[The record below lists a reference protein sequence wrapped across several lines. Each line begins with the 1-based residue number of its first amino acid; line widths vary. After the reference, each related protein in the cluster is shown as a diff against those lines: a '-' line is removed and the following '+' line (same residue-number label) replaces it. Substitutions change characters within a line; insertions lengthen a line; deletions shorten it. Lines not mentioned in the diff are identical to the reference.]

1 MAAPYWWIE
10 DADGNTIYDIG
21 NVQQL
26 KRGGTK
32 KDYSTT
38 ALLTKNGKYIKGI
51 GLCSEKTYEIEVN
64 LKALDGHDVYLN
76 VNRDILIS
84 KLLKDKI
91 YFYEKTGEGLERFCR
106 VYCTQLGDE
115 TIDYQ
120 RGLIKKSF
128 TLFSPDGVLKSTTTT
143 TYNLTLTDSTNT
155 NLVVTNSGN
164 IPCPFRVIFE
174 PTADEAYF
182 KIENNYNSNGFK
194 FQKTY
199 FQAGIVVEYNT
210 DNNSL
215 LIDDVAVNVSNYK
228 VAGKPILL
236 NPGTNNLYIQF
247 SGNGSADFTIEFEA
261 LYV

>member
-10 DADGNTIYDIG
+10 DKNRTVLYDIG
-21 NVQQL
+21 NAQSL

-32 KDYSTT
+32 KDFSLT

-51 GLCSEKTYEIEVN
+51 GLCSEKTFEIEVN
-64 LKALDGHDVYLN
+64 LKALNGHDTYMN

-84 KLLKDKI
+84 KLLNDEI
-91 YFYEKTGEGLERFCR
+91 YLYEKTGEGLERYCR
-106 VYCTQLGDE
+106 VYCTTMGDE

-128 TLFSPDGVLKSTTTT
+128 SLLSPSGVLKSSTTT
-143 TYNLTLTDSTNT
+143 TYNLTIADSTNT
-155 NLVVTNSGN
+155 KLVVTNPGN
-164 IPCPFRVIFE
+164 IPCPFRISFDPNAE
-174 PTADEAYF
+174 ESYF
-182 KIENNYNSNGFK
+182 KVENNFNSNGFK

-199 FQAGIVVEYNT
+199 FQANIVVDYDTE
-210 DNNSL
+210 DNSL
-215 LIDDVAVNVSNYK
+215 LIDNVAVNVSNYK
-228 VAGKPILL
+228 VAGKPIIL
-236 NPGTNNLYIQF
+236 NPGTNDLYIQH